1 MKSKSAFRLV
11 RTGSTA
17 ACLLAA
23 ALAALLAAPPAR
35 AAIRTWDNANAD
47 LLWTNEINWDGTSPG
62 NGLPGTAD
70 TATFG
75 TASTQPG
82 FGNID
87 LGATSHTISTLTVN
101 YWGYNFTNGTLSLN
115 TINQSFD
122 GRTTQGTSPKPT
134 VNSPLLITAAV
145 TDADGNGLTLN
156 QYSSDSAGLTI
167 SGPIAITNTSS
178 TALRV
183 VGTTARAGAWTLGS
197 IASPNSV
204 AGGVSLEAYLNNGT
218 IFQGAWTISGDLNLA
233 KSTGQA
239 NNVSGAYLKGAIAI
253 GGNLICSQNAANA
266 TGSINIFAG
275 SSVGV
280 AGDLKLQSPIAN
292 STPVITVNQ
301 ALTSLGGS
309 VRVYSGILALNV
321 TDPIPS
327 TTQAFLL
334 GDHTATSIRNAQISI
349 NTNARTLNNPVTVQ
363 SGNSFEAILAS
374 GATGTGSTNKVTY
387 AGAITLNKPLSI
399 NASNTAGAILDVTGQ
414 ITGAQPIAINA
425 TGALAGTVTLSNAT
439 NSYSG
444 GTTVCSGLLQSN
456 VLGALGGS
464 GRNVTIYSPGAL
476 AFGSSFV
483 DTNIPTALAR
493 VATASTGAIAAD
505 NYGTTDLNFD
515 TAGLTAASLGAA
527 GSVTYTGT
535 LTPNGTTYRL
545 GGGGGTLTFTPAA
558 YTSGN
563 DLVINGNGLTGTVDF
578 GGQTKTFGAIT
589 VAGGTLKNGTLNCT
603 SYSLLGGTVTAT
615 LNNGTGSSALTKTG
629 SGTLTFGGTTAQSF
643 TGGLIVNAGTVAEN
657 FANFPAVPN
666 DNLLDPTNVLTLGGG
681 TLSLTGKSNVASS
694 QTFASTTLSANS
706 SSTITLAKTGTGT
719 MTIGLGAI
727 TRNTGS
733 ILRFSAAPDAS
744 TILASTSTANTN
756 DILGSWA
763 VVGAGGT
770 GATALQYATVSGG
783 QIIRYP
789 DASATV
795 ATPADLSNMTGAT
808 TNYSLAKPT
817 GGTTLTGPVTASTLR
832 VTSTSDNPIANNG
845 KSITLNSLIGVGTN
859 RTIISGA
866 GNLVIGDTKE
876 LVIHWT
882 VGFSAIT
889 CPIVDNPAGD
899 SSVVINIP
907 QTGEFNF
914 TGTNTYKG
922 GTTINAVEQLN
933 FNANSFGSGPVTV
946 NGGVRF
952 RHFGGT
958 LANALTL
965 NGTILHSGGT
975 YSGPITLATASSA
988 AGTAGTITGD
998 MSGPGGFTVSVSAGN
1013 VQTFSGTNS
1022 YTGPTSI
1029 TSGTAM
1035 FAKAASLYN
1044 AVEANWTPANI
1055 TVNSGTALRLAVGG
1069 TNEFTGAQVG
1079 TLVTNLT
1086 TGVNNNG
1093 LKAGSILY
1101 LDPRNA
1107 GGTPVTIAANITDS
1121 TGPGGGQVNLT
1132 VGQTDGSDPNQTVVL
1147 SGANTYSGKT
1157 TLDRY
1162 KNTTLSVSSFNSVS
1176 SPMAN
1181 SSLGRPT
1188 TVADGTINFGNSDTS
1203 TGVLLYTGT
1212 GEITDRIL
1220 NSASNT
1226 GHITL
1231 DQSGSNLLKFTG
1243 GITGGNSSRI
1253 LTLQGSSTTGTGEIA
1268 GAITQGTVTKTGS
1281 GTWTLSATNTYT
1293 GATSINNGTLKLSA
1307 GSLANTAIAVTST
1320 GTLAVQPGSATAIS
1334 AGNTGTAAAGAS
1346 LNLGG
1351 RIFDMTD
1358 GFASAFN
1365 LVQGSSFASNA
1376 LTVTNGATFKMNL
1389 SDAAADLLAVTKAA
1403 AVSGT
1408 VNVTIDTSGATSL
1421 TPGTYNLITAAS
1433 GLAGGTWQ
1441 FTGGGTT
1448 QEITIGANT
1457 YELTLA
1463 ASATAVSVTVA
1474 GSSSPYDTWANGTFS
1489 PALTAKLPGDNQDV
1503 DSLNNLQEFAFG
1515 TLPTVATGDIVV
1527 SGTSLTPGAPK
1538 IVSENGNYYIVYG
1551 RRKDYV
1557 TAGLTYT
1564 VEFTAGL
1571 DLWGDNDD
1579 INNPPVPMGATDET
1593 IDAMRVLF
1601 PPTIHVA
1608 NGDPKPNFARVRV
1621 VLAP

>member
-1 MKSKSAFRLV
+1 
-11 RTGSTA
+11 
-17 ACLLAA
+17 
-23 ALAALLAAPPAR
+23 
-35 AAIRTWDNANAD
+35 
-47 LLWTNEINWDGTSPG
+47 
-62 NGLPGTAD
+62 
-70 TATFG
+70 
-75 TASTQPG
+75 
-82 FGNID
+82 
-87 LGATSHTISTLTVN
+87 
-101 YWGYNFTNGTLSLN
+101 
-115 TINQSFD
+115 
-122 GRTTQGTSPKPT
+122 
-134 VNSPLLITAAV
+134 
-145 TDADGNGLTLN
+145 
-156 QYSSDSAGLTI
+156 
-167 SGPIAITNTSS
+167 
-178 TALRV
+178 
-183 VGTTARAGAWTLGS
+183 
-197 IASPNSV
+197 V
-204 AGGVSLEAYLNNGT
+204 A
-218 IFQGAWTISGDLNLA
+218 
-233 KSTGQA
+233 
-239 NNVSGAYLKGAIAI
+239 
-253 GGNLICSQNAANA
+253 
-266 TGSINIFAG
+266 
-275 SSVGV
+275 
-280 AGDLKLQSPIAN
+280 
-292 STPVITVNQ
+292 
-301 ALTSLGGS
+301 
-309 VRVYSGILALNV
+309 
-321 TDPIPS
+321 
-327 TTQAFLL
+327 
-334 GDHTATSIRNAQISI
+334 
-349 NTNARTLNNPVTVQ
+349 
-363 SGNSFEAILAS
+363 
-374 GATGTGSTNKVTY
+374 
-387 AGAITLNKPLSI
+387 
-399 NASNTAGAILDVTGQ
+399 
-414 ITGAQPIAINA
+414 
-425 TGALAGTVTLSNAT
+425 LSNAT

-464 GRNVTIYSPGAL
+464 GRNVTVQTPAVVTLGYTPGTIQSDL
-476 AFGSSFV
+476 LSRIVS
-483 DTNIPTALAR
+483 T
-493 VATASTGAIAAD
+493 STGA
-505 NYGTTDLNFD
+505 F
-515 TAGLTAASLGAA
+515 GLTADSSENFDFSGTANNFTALSLGAV
-527 GSVTYTGT
+527 GTRTYTGT

-545 GGGGGTLTFTPAA
+545 GGGGGTLVFTPGGG
-558 YTSGN
+558 TFDSTQ

-615 LNNGTGSSALTKTG
+615 LNNGAESSALTKTG
-629 SGTLTFGGTTAQSF
+629 SGTLTFDGTTAQSF

-657 FANFPAVPN
+657 FANFTAVPN
-666 DNLLDPTNVLTLGGG
+666 DNLLDSANVLTLGGG
-681 TLSLTGKSNVASS
+681 TLSLTGKNNVASA

-719 MTIGLGAI
+719 MTVDLKGISRTAGNG
-727 TRNTGS
+727 GV
-733 ILRFSAAPDAS
+733 LRFSAIPDTT
-744 TILASTSTANTN
+744 TIIANTTN
-756 DILGSWA
+756 TNTNGILGPWA
-763 VVGAGGT
+763 VVGAT
-770 GATALQYATVSGG
+770 TTLQYATVDGG
-783 QIIRYP
+783 KIVSYTGATP
-789 DASATV
+789 TTSAT
-795 ATPADLSNMTGAT
+795 DLSNMTVAGNPNAAT
-808 TNYSLAKPT
+808 TNYSWTKT
-817 GGTTLTGPVTASTLR
+817 GGLTPALNLVGHTLR
-832 VTSTSDNPIANNG
+832 VTSTADADLVTTGGSLKLDG
-845 KSITLNSLIGVGTN
+845 LIGVGTN
-859 RTIISGA
+859 RTVISGA

-882 VGFSAIT
+882 KGFSSIT

-907 QTGEFNF
+907 QNGEFSF
-914 TGTNTYKG
+914 SGTNTYKG

-965 NGTILHSGGT
+965 NGAILHSGGT

-998 MSGPGGFTVSVSAGN
+998 MSGPGGFTVSVNAGN
-1013 VQTFSGTNS
+1013 VQTFSGTNT
-1022 YTGPTSI
+1022 YAGPTTV
-1029 TSGTAM
+1029 TSGAAM

-1055 TVNSGTALRLAVGG
+1055 TVNSGAALRLAVGG

-1093 LKAGSILY
+1093 LKAGSIIH

-1176 SPMAN
+1176 SPMAS

-1188 TVADGTINFGNSDTS
+1188 TVADGTINFGNGGDAS

-1243 GITGGNSSRI
+1243 GITGGNSSRT

-1268 GAITQGTVTKTGS
+1268 GAITQGTVTKTGT

-1307 GSLANTAIAVTST
+1307 GSLANTAIAVTGT

-1334 AGNTGTAAAGAS
+1334 AGNTATAAAGAT

-1376 LTVTNGATFKMNL
+1376 LTITNGATLKMDL
-1389 SDAAADLLAVTKAA
+1389 KAAAADLLAVTKAA

-1408 VNVTIDTSGATSL
+1408 VNVTIDTTGATSL

-1448 QEITIGANT
+1448 QEVTIGSNT

-1463 ASATAVSVTVA
+1463 ASATAVSVTVT
-1474 GSSSPYDTWANGTFS
+1474 GSSSPYDTWANGTFN
-1489 PALTAKLPGDNQDV
+1489 PALTLKGTTDNQDL
-1503 DSLNNLQEFAFG
+1503 DSLSNLQEFAFG

-1527 SGTSLTPGAPK
+1527 SGTSLTPGVPK

-1551 RRKDYV
+1551 RRKDYE

-1579 INNPPVPMGATDET
+1579 VNNPPQSMGATDATET